1 MTTGLIAAALAL
13 VAFLYACVGHAGAT
27 GYIAVLALAGL
38 PAEQIK
44 PLALL
49 LNTLVAG
56 VGCWNFLGAGYLP
69 WRRHWPV
76 AWIRR
81 ALAAV
86 LLLASLKLLAA

>member
-1 MTTGLIAAALAL
+1 
-13 VAFLYACVGHAGAT
+13 
-27 GYIAVLALAGL
+27 
-38 PAEQIK
+38 
-44 PLALL
+44 
-49 LNTLVAG
+49 
-56 VGCWNFLGAGYLP
+56 VGCWNFLRAGYLP